1 MGDGDTLELCAARRY
16 HCLTMVHAPM
26 QGSRRQLSPAPW
38 LVHHKNIPL
47 PRPCRQHLPIRD
59 MAKDTM
65 RPNKVLPR
73 TKGKQ
78 KTLRERRDVDIMNV
92 RFPSLFSQASLFKTK

>member
-1 MGDGDTLELCAARRY
+1 
-16 HCLTMVHAPM
+16 
-26 QGSRRQLSPAPW
+26 
-38 LVHHKNIPL
+38 
-47 PRPCRQHLPIRD
+47 

-78 KTLRERRDVDIMNV
+78 KTLRERRDVDIMNTNDSSIV
-92 RFPSLFSQASLFKTK
+92 SKRSVSKLYLSHEPDFYEPFVPKFLRRSR

>member
-1 MGDGDTLELCAARRY
+1 
-16 HCLTMVHAPM
+16 
-26 QGSRRQLSPAPW
+26 
-38 LVHHKNIPL
+38 
-47 PRPCRQHLPIRD
+47 